1 MNQRLWILLLSI
13 AAFVSTGVMEVR
25 AQTLMT
31 RQVREVTLNGQAKL
45 LGRLP
50 ATQVLQL
57 DVVLP
62 LRDQAGLDAF
72 LAGLSNPGT
81 SDYRHYLT
89 PAEFTEKFGPTQQD
103 YDAVVQYV
111 RSYGLTVVGGSRDGM
126 EVQVKGPVSAIE
138 SAFRVNLLTY
148 QHPDED
154 RVFYAPDREPTV
166 GLPFPLWHISGLDNY
181 SIPHP
186 MFVKKSDYALAHG
199 INPDDLGNDATTG
212 SGPSSSF
219 LGSDMRAAYY
229 GGSALTG
236 AGQNLGLL
244 EYYGTDLADLT
255 TYFTNVKQTNN
266 VPITLLS
273 TDGTS
278 TSCVY
283 RSGCDD
289 TEQTLDMTQAIGM
302 APGLA
307 SLVMYIG
314 STDTAIISAMTT
326 HNPLPTTIGCSWGW
340 TPADPSTL
348 DPYFKKMAAQ
358 GQNFFAASGDNSTW
372 SRRNEAWPADDAN
385 VVSVGGTD
393 LTTTG
398 AGGAWK
404 SETAWVDSGGG
415 ISPDRIAIPAWQ
427 KLAGVINSSNK
438 GSTTYRNGPDVS
450 ANANF
455 TFYVCADQT
464 TCTANEYGG
473 TSFATP
479 MWAGYIALVNQQL
492 VADGYSTIG
501 FINPYLYSFGVSS
514 SYGTDFHDITSGK
527 SGSYSAVKGY
537 DLVTGWGSPNGQG
550 LINALVAEK

>member
-1 MNQRLWILLLSI
+1 VNQRLCVSLLFI
-13 AAFVSTGVMEVR
+13 AAFVSAGVVEGR
-25 AQTLMT
+25 AQTMMT
-31 RQVREVTLNGQAKL
+31 RHVREVTLNGQAKL

-50 ATQVLQL
+50 TTQIMQL

-72 LAGLSNPGT
+72 LAELYNPSSLG
-81 SDYRHYLT
+81 YRQHLT
-89 PAEFTEKFGPTQQD
+89 PAEFTERFGPTQQD
-103 YDAVVQYV
+103 YEAVVQYV
-111 RSYGLTVVGGSRDGM
+111 QDHGLTVVGGSRDGR
-126 EVQVKGPVSAIE
+126 EGQVKGPVWAIE
-138 SAFRVNLLTY
+138 SAFHLNLMTY

-186 MFVKKSDYALAHG
+186 MYIKKSDYALAHG
-199 INPDDLGNDATTG
+199 IDPDDLIGDATTG

-229 GGSALTG
+229 GGTALTG

-244 EYYGTDLADLT
+244 EYYGTDLADLN

-348 DPYFKKMAAQ
+348 DPYFQKMAAQ
-358 GQNFFAASGDNSTW
+358 GQNFFAASGDSSTW
-372 SRRNEAWPADDAN
+372 SRRNEAWPADDAY

-415 ISPDRIAIPAWQ
+415 ISPDKIAIPAWQ

-473 TSFATP
+473 TSFAAP

-492 VADGYSTIG
+492 LANGYPTIG

-514 SYGTDFHDITSGK
+514 SYGTDFHDITSGR